1 MGNLRV
7 NATYFSSTEIRVQG
21 DPSENIW
28 EKKQNISKLKT
39 VTKRVFLLKQ
49 GRKLKK
55 DCFKHNK

>member
-49 GRKLKK
+49 GRKL
-55 DCFKHNK
+55 